1 MQTPSYVYIMASQ
14 RNGTIYLGS
23 TDNLVRRAFEH
34 RNGLIDGF
42 TKRYSCKMLVWYEE
56 HPELASARLRERQMK
71 EWKRAWKLREI
82 EGSNPE
88 WEDLFDRIAQP

>member
-56 HPELASARLRERQMK
+56 HPELASARLRERQVK